1 MSKGFVKT
9 WLLMPLITS
18 DDSISETCTY
28 EELKYGGMQEVKCR
42 YIHSDKDAFE
52 KRQYYVVCF
61 SLFKTRIPNPDWE
74 RVN

>member
-1 MSKGFVKT
+1 
-9 WLLMPLITS
+9 MPLITS

-52 KRQYYVVCF
+52 KRQYYGKE
-61 SLFKTRIPNPDWE
+61 LID
-74 RVN
+74 